1 MSYTYTYPRPALT
14 VDCVVFGWD
23 GVNLKVLL
31 IQRGEEPF
39 TGQWALPGGFVHIDE
54 ELEDAARR
62 ELEEETGLRD
72 MYLEQLY
79 TFGGVGRDPRGR
91 VVTVAWYALI
101 DLTRYAEPIGASDAK
116 AAAWFPFTALP
127 PLAFDHDK
135 ILATAYKRL
144 QGKISYQPIGFELLP
159 EKFSFTQLQNLYET
173 ILGEEFDRR
182 NFRKKMLSMGIL
194 MELDE
199 HVKGV
204 PHRAARLYKFDEA
217 RYRELENTGLQFK
230 I

>member
-1 MSYTYTYPRPALT
+1 M
-14 VDCVVFGWD
+14 
-23 GVNLKVLL
+23 
-31 IQRGEEPF
+31 
-39 TGQWALPGGFVHIDE
+39 
-54 ELEDAARR
+54 
-62 ELEEETGLRD
+62 
-72 MYLEQLY
+72 
-79 TFGGVGRDPRGR
+79 
-91 VVTVAWYALI
+91 
-101 DLTRYAEPIGASDAK
+101 
-116 AAAWFPFTALP
+116 P

-194 MELDE
+194 VELDE